1 MFTEITE
8 DTISATDSC
17 QMETTGTTLK
27 VSPATQ
33 PTNQVTSE
41 TYTVIPPRR
50 TFNEQKP
57 FVFSII
63 GFAVFYIIALIV
75 GRVIKMLD
83 VKDDHLVVESKGIY
97 SIENFLTA
105 RRLMYWQVYLHK
117 TSVAYEKMLI
127 STLLRA
133 KEQIGR
139 AHV

>member
-75 GRVIKMLD
+75 GRVIKMRLIDEIAEIMGVCHEKALNILKELD
-83 VKDDHLVVESKGIY
+83 EQNGIGLVKKK
-97 SIENFLTA
+97 
-105 RRLMYWQVYLHK
+105 RRG
-117 TSVAYEKMLI
+117 
-127 STLLRA
+127 
-133 KEQIGR
+133 QIGR
-139 AHV
+139 ASCRERV

>member
-63 GFAVFYIIALIV
+63 GFAVFSGVSSKCDCLIIL
-75 GRVIKMLD
+75 
-83 VKDDHLVVESKGIY
+83 
-97 SIENFLTA
+97 N
-105 RRLMYWQVYLHK
+105 
-117 TSVAYEKMLI
+117 EK
-127 STLLRA
+127 
-133 KEQIGR
+133 
-139 AHV
+139 

>member
-41 TYTVIPPRR
+41 TYTVI
-50 TFNEQKP
+50 
-57 FVFSII
+57 I

-75 GRVIKMLD
+75 GRVIKM
-83 VKDDHLVVESKGIY
+83 
-97 SIENFLTA
+97 
-105 RRLMYWQVYLHK
+105 RLPHH
-117 TSVAYEKMLI
+117 S
-127 STLLRA
+127 
-133 KEQIGR
+133 
-139 AHV
+139 

>member
-33 PTNQVTSE
+33 PT
-41 TYTVIPPRR
+41 TVIPPRR

-75 GRVIKMLD
+75 GRVIKM
-83 VKDDHLVVESKGIY
+83 
-97 SIENFLTA
+97 
-105 RRLMYWQVYLHK
+105 RLPHH
-117 TSVAYEKMLI
+117 S
-127 STLLRA
+127 
-133 KEQIGR
+133 
-139 AHV
+139 

>member
-1 MFTEITE
+1 MFTEITEDTISATYLFQIKREKDMFTEITE

-75 GRVIKMLD
+75 GRVIKM
-83 VKDDHLVVESKGIY
+83 
-97 SIENFLTA
+97 
-105 RRLMYWQVYLHK
+105 RLPHH
-117 TSVAYEKMLI
+117 S
-127 STLLRA
+127 
-133 KEQIGR
+133 
-139 AHV
+139 

>member
-1 MFTEITE
+1 MYYVITDNNYKNSDTNKKGKRYFTEITE

-75 GRVIKMLD
+75 GRVIKM
-83 VKDDHLVVESKGIY
+83 
-97 SIENFLTA
+97 
-105 RRLMYWQVYLHK
+105 RLPHH
-117 TSVAYEKMLI
+117 S
-127 STLLRA
+127 
-133 KEQIGR
+133 
-139 AHV
+139 

>member
-50 TFNEQKP
+50 TFNEQKAIRFFLLSVLP
-57 FVFSII
+57 
-63 GFAVFYIIALIV
+63 
-75 GRVIKMLD
+75 
-83 VKDDHLVVESKGIY
+83 Y
-97 SIENFLTA
+97 SIL
-105 RRLMYWQVYLHK
+105 
-117 TSVAYEKMLI
+117 
-127 STLLRA
+127 
-133 KEQIGR
+133 
-139 AHV
+139 

>member
-75 GRVIKMLD
+75 GRVIKSD
-83 VKDDHLVVESKGIY
+83 C
-97 SIENFLTA
+97 
-105 RRLMYWQVYLHK
+105 
-117 TSVAYEKMLI
+117 LI
-127 STLLRA
+127 ILR
-133 KEQIGR
+133 K
-139 AHV
+139 VTKNKPPK

>member
-50 TFNEQKP
+50 TFNE
-57 FVFSII
+57 
-63 GFAVFYIIALIV
+63 
-75 GRVIKMLD
+75 
-83 VKDDHLVVESKGIY
+83 
-97 SIENFLTA
+97 
-105 RRLMYWQVYLHK
+105 
-117 TSVAYEKMLI
+117 
-127 STLLRA
+127 
-133 KEQIGR
+133 
-139 AHV
+139 

>member
-1 MFTEITE
+1 MPPLDSSFTFLITFATIFAPLNKTITRIQIQIKREKDMFTEITE

-75 GRVIKMLD
+75 GRVIKM
-83 VKDDHLVVESKGIY
+83 
-97 SIENFLTA
+97 
-105 RRLMYWQVYLHK
+105 RLPHH
-117 TSVAYEKMLI
+117 S
-127 STLLRA
+127 
-133 KEQIGR
+133 
-139 AHV
+139 

>member
-63 GFAVFYIIALIV
+63 GFAVFYHSSYCRACHQNAIASSFLMKSNKKQATEMNHSFRWPIPF
-75 GRVIKMLD
+75 K
-83 VKDDHLVVESKGIY
+83 HL
-97 SIENFLTA
+97 
-105 RRLMYWQVYLHK
+105 
-117 TSVAYEKMLI
+117 
-127 STLLRA
+127 
-133 KEQIGR
+133 
-139 AHV
+139 

>member
-63 GFAVFYIIALIV
+63 GLFYIIALIV
-75 GRVIKMLD
+75 GRVIKM
-83 VKDDHLVVESKGIY
+83 
-97 SIENFLTA
+97 
-105 RRLMYWQVYLHK
+105 RLPHH
-117 TSVAYEKMLI
+117 S
-127 STLLRA
+127 
-133 KEQIGR
+133 
-139 AHV
+139 

>member
-17 QMETTGTTLK
+17 QMETTGSTLK

-75 GRVIKMLD
+75 GRVIKM
-83 VKDDHLVVESKGIY
+83 
-97 SIENFLTA
+97 
-105 RRLMYWQVYLHK
+105 RLPHH
-117 TSVAYEKMLI
+117 S
-127 STLLRA
+127 
-133 KEQIGR
+133 
-139 AHV
+139 

>member
-75 GRVIKMLD
+75 GRVIKM
-83 VKDDHLVVESKGIY
+83 
-97 SIENFLTA
+97 
-105 RRLMYWQVYLHK
+105 RLQATEMNH
-117 TSVAYEKMLI
+117 SF
-127 STLLRA
+127 R
-133 KEQIGR
+133 
-139 AHV
+139 

>member
-17 QMETTGTTLK
+17 QMETTGK

-75 GRVIKMLD
+75 GRVIKM
-83 VKDDHLVVESKGIY
+83 
-97 SIENFLTA
+97 
-105 RRLMYWQVYLHK
+105 RLPHH
-117 TSVAYEKMLI
+117 S
-127 STLLRA
+127 
-133 KEQIGR
+133 
-139 AHV
+139 

>member
-57 FVFSII
+57 FVFFLLS
-63 GFAVFYIIALIV
+63 VLP
-75 GRVIKMLD
+75 
-83 VKDDHLVVESKGIY
+83 Y
-97 SIENFLTA
+97 SIL
-105 RRLMYWQVYLHK
+105 
-117 TSVAYEKMLI
+117 
-127 STLLRA
+127 
-133 KEQIGR
+133 
-139 AHV
+139 

>member
-1 MFTEITE
+1 MTITRIQIQIKREKDMFTEITE

-75 GRVIKMLD
+75 GRVIKM
-83 VKDDHLVVESKGIY
+83 
-97 SIENFLTA
+97 
-105 RRLMYWQVYLHK
+105 RLPHH
-117 TSVAYEKMLI
+117 S
-127 STLLRA
+127 
-133 KEQIGR
+133 
-139 AHV
+139 

>member
-1 MFTEITE
+1 MYYVITDNNYKNSDTNKKGKRYVYREITE

-75 GRVIKMLD
+75 GRVIKM
-83 VKDDHLVVESKGIY
+83 
-97 SIENFLTA
+97 
-105 RRLMYWQVYLHK
+105 RLPHH
-117 TSVAYEKMLI
+117 S
-127 STLLRA
+127 
-133 KEQIGR
+133 
-139 AHV
+139 

>member
-75 GRVIKMLD
+75 GRVIKMRL
-83 VKDDHLVVESKGIY
+83 
-97 SIENFLTA
+97 
-105 RRLMYWQVYLHK
+105 RRLPQRGR
-117 TSVAYEKMLI
+117 TSGPR
-127 STLLRA
+127 SPCS
-133 KEQIGR
+133 
-139 AHV
+139 